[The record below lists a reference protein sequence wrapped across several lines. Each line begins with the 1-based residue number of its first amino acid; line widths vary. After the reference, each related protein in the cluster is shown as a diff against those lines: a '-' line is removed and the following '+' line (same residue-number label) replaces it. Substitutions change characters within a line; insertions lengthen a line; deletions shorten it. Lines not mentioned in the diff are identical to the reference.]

1 MRHIK
6 SKPPRRPRAKA
17 ADRHHHRA
25 VALDG
30 AYGTLLGLLAV
41 LVLARLLVAACAA
54 VPPVASVGDRVQV
67 SAAAPIAVPDVVLP
81 ARGVASAFTKPGPA
95 CTLNITAM
103 KQPGGVL
110 SVVAV
115 RPDGVVL
122 SWAGGATAAGAQ
134 NCQMNDPEI
143 LLAQNDYA
151 VLLNNRSKKH

>member
-1 MRHIK
+1 
-6 SKPPRRPRAKA
+6 
-17 ADRHHHRA
+17 
-25 VALDG
+25 
-30 AYGTLLGLLAV
+30 
-41 LVLARLLVAACAA
+41 
-54 VPPVASVGDRVQV
+54 VASVGDRVQV

-122 SWAGGATAAGAQ
+122 SWAGGATAAGTQ

>member
-6 SKPPRRPRAKA
+6 SKPPRRPRVKTA
-17 ADRHHHRA
+17 ARHHHRA
-25 VALDG
+25 VAPDG
-30 AYGTLLGLLAV
+30 AYGTLLGLMGI
-41 LVLARLLVAACAA
+41 LVFARLLVAACAA
-54 VPPVASVGDRVQV
+54 VPSLASVGDRVQV

-81 ARGVASAFTKPGPA
+81 ARGVTSAFAKPGPA
-95 CTLNITAM
+95 CKLNMAGM
-103 KQPGGVL
+103 KKPGGVL

-134 NCQMNDPEI
+134 NCQMNGPEM

-151 VLLNNRSKKH
+151 ALLAPKSKKH